1 MNPTTD
7 VGPVSIK
14 RIRRPNPYRL
24 WTPCLSPFR
33 FEEWVFG
40 NSRKDEKEAKE
51 GMAERWRAEKW
62 GG

>member
-33 FEEWVFG
+33 F
-40 NSRKDEKEAKE
+40 
-51 GMAERWRAEKW
+51 
-62 GG
+62 